1 MSSSKGTS
9 NGKKPMEW
17 GEPLYRAAAR
27 SAGAFDKS
35 SVADYTEAMLTWWR
49 TNGRSF
55 PAWALAARIVF
66 ASSPNSASCERV
78 FALLRNVFGEQQMR
92 SLADYVQAALMLNY
106 NQRNV
111 G

>member
-1 MSSSKGTS
+1 M
-9 NGKKPMEW
+9 PRCRRQEQ
-17 GEPLYRAAAR
+17 EAAADR
-27 SAGAFDKS
+27 RQAGCL
-35 SVADYTEAMLTWWR
+35 LTWWR
-49 TNGRSF
+49 TNGGSF

-78 FALLRNVFGEQQMR
+78 FALLRNLFGEQQMR

>member
-1 MSSSKGTS
+1 MVKS
-9 NGKKPMEW
+9 NSAGKKPM
-17 GEPLYRAAAR
+17 G
-27 SAGAFDKS
+27 S
-35 SVADYTEAMLTWWR
+35 
-49 TNGRSF
+49 
-55 PAWALAARIVF
+55 IVF

-78 FALLRNVFGEQQMR
+78 FALLRNLFGELQMK